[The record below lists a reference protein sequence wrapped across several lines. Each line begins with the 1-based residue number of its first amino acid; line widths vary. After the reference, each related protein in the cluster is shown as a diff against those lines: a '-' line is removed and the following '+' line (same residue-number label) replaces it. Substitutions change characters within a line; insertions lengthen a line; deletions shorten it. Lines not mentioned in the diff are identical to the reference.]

1 MRKLL
6 TIVVLG
12 LTSLAATAGTTT
24 YTGTGTYQVVRI
36 LLPLANGGAAVQL
49 LNDTIATIEPSKS
62 GFMEGECAG
71 TAYLSPESEIIMK
84 VLCTY
89 SLNAKDGFV
98 IAIDGNPAK
107 GAKVKVLGGSGSF
120 KDATGTGSVK
130 RKFAEGNRGSYDYEF
145 KITTP

>member
-1 MRKLL
+1 MRKFL
-6 TIVVLG
+6 TVVVLA

-24 YTGTGTYQVVRI
+24 YTGTGTYQVIRI

-49 LNDTIATIEPSKS
+49 LNDTTATIEPSES

-71 TAYLSPESEIIMK
+71 TGYLSPESEVTMK

-98 IAIDGNPAK
+98 ISIDGNPAK
-107 GAKVKVLGGSGSF
+107 GAMVKVLGGSGSF
-120 KDATGTGSVK
+120 KGATGTGSVK
-130 RKFAEGNRGSYDYEF
+130 RKFVKGNRGSYEYEF